1 MSHFLDFMRAHRGCV
16 VLADHTHYIDH
27 NYDGFWLFKAMDHY
41 PIYGPV
47 CKTKML
53 KRVRGFKLSMN
64 SNLDCAVQN
73 SDLEL
78 VQFLLK
84 TGADPNKKDLSGWT
98 PIQRVITRTEEYI
111 APEMIYELVQYGAD
125 LSYREPNKGRRA
137 IDMARGILRRV
148 LARHMTRFH
157 WAKIRACVKLL
168 SLHARAVVTANH
180 PSRIDFSIEEEC

>member
-27 NYDGFWLFKAMDHY
+27 TCDGFWLFKAMDTE

-53 KRVRGFKLSMN
+53 KRVRRFKLSMN

-78 VQFLLK
+78 VKFLLK

-98 PIQRVITRTEEYI
+98 PIQRVITRTDEDV
-111 APEMIYELVQYGAD
+111 APEMIYELITYGAN
-125 LSYREPNKGRRA
+125 LSYREPGKGRRA

-148 LARHMTRFH
+148 LARHMSRFH

-168 SLHARAVVTANH
+168 GLQARAVVTANH
-180 PSRIDFSIEEEC
+180 PSRMDFSIKD